1 MSGRAGSERSL
12 LLEEMTSPEFS
23 KRAKT
28 KPLVIVPFGSLEE
41 HGSHLPLCTDAFQ
54 AEEVAVRV
62 AEKFDAIV
70 LPTIKYG
77 ECRSTRNFPGTI
89 SLSSKTVR
97 HLAFDIVS
105 ELSRNGIDKVMML
118 TGHAGTGHMAAL
130 REGALKAL
138 ENDRQLKVMVLSDYD
153 IAYGLLG
160 KEFPKTDGHG
170 GEIETSRI
178 MNIRPELVGKSRPV
192 GRTWAPQYM
201 LVRDPEKYFPTGIM
215 GDSRKAS
222 AAKGKKLDDYI
233 VRELSKLVSKN
244 FGLKKSR

>member
-1 MSGRAGSERSL
+1 MSGRAGSDRSIL
-12 LLEEMTSPEFS
+12 AEEMTSAEFE
-23 KRAKT
+23 KRAKA

-62 AEKFDAIV
+62 AEKLGAIV

-77 ECRSTRNFPGTI
+77 EGRSTRNFPGTI

-105 ELSRNGIDKVMML
+105 ELARNGIDKVMIL

-138 ENDRQLKVMVLSDYD
+138 EKDKRLKIMVLSDYD

-160 KEFPKTDGHG
+160 KEFPKADGHG

-178 MNIRPELVGKSRPV
+178 MNIRPELVRSSRPV
-192 GRTWAPQYM
+192 GRTRAPEYM
-201 LVRDPEKYFPTGIM
+201 LLPNPEKYFPTGII
-215 GDSRKAS
+215 GDSRRAT

-233 VRELSKLVSKN
+233 VRELCELVSVN
-244 FGLKKSR
+244 FGIGQSR